1 MLYVMWKNVGRRIA
15 QRHASCIKSKFQ
27 LHGVIF
33 GPLLGISAMIIGICI
48 FMVYQIQI
56 TSSSLSH
63 QAFILY
69 YSYYIV
75 LLPVMA
81 VGALVGT
88 VIHGL
93 EERELD
99 TLKNPTRS
107 LDVVL
112 LMGTALGQIG
122 MSYFSIVAIVATN
135 PKDLLNSIIIAYS
148 VSIIIQHITQNI
160 FIIEGLHR
168 QPVGMDESSRHAKH
182 STKGFTSTQSPPHE
196 HLVASQDSQDPA
208 PATDKETETKIEKSE
223 DSSPQVYALEM
234 KQDIRR
240 VSQAYIQTYNHLN
253 WKRKSLKEISS
264 FLIMCNIIVS
274 I

>member
-15 QRHASCIKSKFQ
+15 HHASSIKSKFQ

-33 GPLLGISAMIIGICI
+33 GPLLGISATIIGICI
-48 FMVYQIQI
+48 FLVYQIQL
-56 TSSSLSH
+56 TSSSSSH

-81 VGALVGT
+81 IGALVGT
-88 VIHGL
+88 LIHGL

-107 LDVVL
+107 LDVIL

-135 PKDLLNSIIIAYS
+135 PKDLLNSIIITYS

-168 QPVGMDESSRHAKH
+168 QPVGMDEGSSH
-182 STKGFTSTQSPPHE
+182 TKRSIRGLTSTQSSPHE
-196 HLVASQDSQDPA
+196 HMIDNQGSVSSIEN
-208 PATDKETETKIEKSE
+208 TEIETKGEKS
-223 DSSPQVYALEM
+223 DGRSPKVFASEM

-253 WKRKSLKEISS
+253 WKRKGLKEISS
-264 FLIMCNIIVS
+264 FLIMCNIVVS
-274 I
+274 T